1 MLSYGLLGR
10 AWACNPKW
18 ARKGIPV
25 SAGRILQT
33 DSYPWDY
40 LWTVMERTVWRWLCQ
55 HDLVFCTQTWLD
67 YRRIF
72 PRSMMKNI
80 KNRIVVSEK
89 STNKN
94 RTFVLFSYLHLYTF
108 KKMSDIIGTVTRTNS
123 KNMTEPEPGIIR
135 YFRVLFYPQKSVLW
149 LLFVTRWKRHL
160 FTIKMSFSLRIR
172 IRIFGWYWS

>member
-1 MLSYGLLGR
+1 MIEIFTLISQYYVFDFMCGWYNIKIFVENSALFYCENSAEKSVLWLFR
-10 AWACNPKW
+10 SDWNRLNPG
-18 ARKGIPV
+18 GIF
-25 SAGRILQT
+25 Q
-33 DSYPWDY
+33 
-40 LWTVMERTVWRWLCQ
+40 
-55 HDLVFCTQTWLD
+55 
-67 YRRIF
+67 
-72 PRSMMKNI
+72 RSMI

-160 FTIKMSFSLRIR
+160 FTIK
-172 IRIFGWYWS
+172 